1 MMLFVDRS
9 LSLALMEK
17 QQCVVMN
24 LPNCGCSE
32 DPTKSLNPCFPED
45 GGSMFSKTLA
55 SYMVS

>member
-1 MMLFVDRS
+1 MVLFVDRS
-9 LSLALMEK
+9 SLLALMEK
-17 QQCVVMN
+17 QQCLVMN

-32 DPTKSLNPCFPED
+32 QPTKSLIPCFPED